1 MALRKHDVHDN
12 DQHSAKRTRVT
23 FDVSPQLRRRI
34 KMAAD
39 QRDISVGEYL
49 SRILDDVV
57 PEEAH
62 LTQEMRPITH
72 RTLDS
77 FLQMQNELI
86 QERGNVPFSDS
97 LEIIHTMREERSKEL
112 EEL

>member
-49 SRILDDVV
+49 GRILDDVV
-57 PEEAH
+57 PEERI
-62 LTQEMRPITH
+62 LTQQRQPVTQKTAQALRRIREQISQNNDGKVFE
-72 RTLDS
+72 DS
-77 FLQMQNELI
+77 TET
-86 QERGNVPFSDS
+86 
-97 LEIIHTMREERSKEL
+97 IHEMREERSQEL
-112 EEL
+112 DQL